1 MACLR
6 LRGAL
11 KQRAGGE
18 AEHEV
23 DGATVSELLRA
34 LVRAHPALDGWVLD
48 ERGVIREHINVFVN
62 AEQAQVET
70 AVAPGDR
77 VEVIPA
83 ISGGCV

>member
-18 AEHEV
+18 PEHEL
-23 DGATVSELLRA
+23 DGATVGELVRA
-34 LVRAHPALDGWVLD
+34 LESAHPALAGWVLD
-48 ERGVIREHINVFVN
+48 ERGLIRQHVNVFVN
-62 AEQAQVET
+62 GEQAGEQT
-70 AVAPGDR
+70 AVGPADR

-83 ISGGCV
+83 ISGG